1 VSRFDPATGEFSPPA
16 LAASASNPSFLAI
29 HPNRRFLYA
38 VGEDSPEGTLS
49 AFAIQPA
56 TGKLTLLNTVSSRG
70 SAPCHLAVD
79 HTGHY
84 VAAANYG
91 SGSVV
96 VYSLEANGSLKK
108 VTAFVQHE
116 GSSVNPKRQKSP
128 HAHQV
133 LFSPDNRFLL
143 AADLGLDQILS
154 YRFDA
159 ASGSLTP
166 NDSPYVKL
174 DPGSGPRH
182 LAFDPTGHYVYAI
195 TELGSTVVAF
205 AYDAGHGTLQPLQTV
220 STLPDGYHGVNYP
233 AEIAVAPSGKFVYGS
248 NRGHDTIVWFTVDPA
263 TGKLSP
269 VDQVAT
275 QGSWPRNFC
284 IDPTGSWLVVTNQK
298 GNNIVVFRIDPATG
312 KLTPAGQTLSL
323 GSPVCVSF
331 LKLQ

>member
-1 VSRFDPATGEFSPPA
+1 
-16 LAASASNPSFLAI
+16 
-29 HPNRRFLYA
+29 
-38 VGEDSPEGTLS
+38 
-49 AFAIQPA
+49 
-56 TGKLTLLNTVSSRG
+56 
-70 SAPCHLAVD
+70 
-79 HTGHY
+79 
-84 VAAANYG
+84 
-91 SGSVV
+91 
-96 VYSLEANGSLKK
+96 
-108 VTAFVQHE
+108 
-116 GSSVNPKRQKSP
+116 
-128 HAHQV
+128 
-133 LFSPDNRFLL
+133 
-143 AADLGLDQILS
+143 
-154 YRFDA
+154 
-159 ASGSLTP
+159 
-166 NDSPYVKL
+166 
-174 DPGSGPRH
+174 
-182 LAFDPTGHYVYAI
+182 
-195 TELGSTVVAF
+195 
-205 AYDAGHGTLQPLQTV
+205 LQPLQTV